1 MQQNSTDA
9 PARRTQGRGVLA
21 LGLAGLVMV
30 GCTGTPSKPSPNQ
43 TQGPAPAPQQGQTAA
58 QPEVIPA
65 NATNVLQSVQVQVA
79 PTGQVGAIDST
90 AIATSGGSSSG
101 TTVTNAW
108 TGSEAGQDLPVR
120 VQAAWRM
127 LDQSD
132 RTTRSGTNLAELEGH
147 TGRVQIDLTVQNLT
161 AKPTDVTVDVG
172 GRSHTRRMMVGVP
185 LSVVASTSMPNVPA
199 AQVVTPSAT
208 STRKSTNGV
217 LSQGTKGE
225 TVVQWA
231 TLLAPPRTGG
241 STTLHLVV
249 DAKDFSA
256 PTFDLSIQ
264 PGLVTDASMAS
275 LLDASVAPKGSR
287 ELELQ
292 RQTVTLV
299 AQVNDV
305 LGQASKS
312 IDTMRDNLSTTS
324 KTLGSQTV
332 QDMAQ
337 SSERIAASMK
347 QLDGQL
353 TSLRGNIASS
363 MDQTNQVVLQS
374 LDQTIQ
380 LTDKMLGD
388 TSAAPNG
395 PQVIGEGCRLSSAS
409 STRSTSVYGNLMQV
423 VGALDT
429 YSKLADGCRGQVRTQ
444 IAAMIGPADPAQ
456 ANACPDPAK
465 VDETT
470 PLSVTCSMYVARER
484 FSSTVATQLRA
495 DAQTAL
501 DALDPKLM
509 GDVLATT
516 GSLSTDVDEVAAT
529 AADLTAA
536 DKPASAAD
544 TAALTTQL
552 GQLSTS
558 LGALVGQQA
567 TIHAQAL
574 RGKEQAAQMVQQ
586 NEAAAGQLCQVIAT
600 EVSTPSPTPADPS
613 ATPADPSTTPTPAET
628 PSAGGTPS
636 ASPSPDPTP
645 SEQPTA
651 EPTQP
656 TGAPRDQIERV
667 RALLTT
673 TSCPDAQGR
682 VTELPRPQGYAVPM
696 SVLLQQQ
703 ETAWVAVAD
712 ATAETGSPMTSAL
725 QQVRDDLAAVL
736 RSVDAIERGQATDQT
751 GVAAARKALDVAVA
765 QLGADRAELVK
776 QMAALKTQ
784 QDGLTKSVT
793 DAFTKAEKDGQDTVG
808 AAVDM
813 AVRQTAE
820 QGQVSADALDQM
832 FAAAAN
838 GLGAESVGLGEAA
851 SRSVDEQK
859 AQVKAAAKT
868 TQDQVSQQLTQG
880 LTQIAATV
888 GTSTRDTQAANV
900 QLANDLKA
908 VLLDLGNA
916 SVGGKGLL
924 GAMSTSAATAT
935 SASASLASA
944 STKVTDYGNLRNQD
958 VIALLTERAQDK
970 ASTQSLAELPPF
982 RIAVP
987 ESARHRTVYTFHV
1000 GTR

>member
-444 IAAMIGPADPAQ
+444 IAAMIGPADPAR

-529 AADLTAA
+529 AAVLTAA

-613 ATPADPSTTPTPAET
+613 ATP
-628 PSAGGTPS
+628 
-636 ASPSPDPTP
+636 SPDPTP

-656 TGAPRDQIERV
+656 TDAPRDQIERV

-725 QQVRDDLAAVL
+725 QQVRDDLAAVQ

-776 QMAALKTQ
+776 QMTALKTQ

-851 SRSVDEQK
+851 ARSVDEQK

-868 TQDQVSQQLTQG
+868 TQGQVSQQLTQG

-982 RIAVP
+982 RIVVP